1 MIRVLVVDDHPMMA
15 DAWRA
20 AIDAEP
26 DMQVTGVASNL
37 GEAVALVATEGMV
50 PDVAVVDVRLGEESG
65 FRLLERVDL
74 ARVAVVMVSAN
85 GSPAYVDTAQ
95 RRGARGFVLKTS
107 PTSRLVEGVRLV
119 AAGGSAWDP
128 AALMVARERPWRPL
142 SEREHQ
148 IVRCMVDGRSNGE
161 IGLDLGIAV
170 KTVETHVA
178 NLFKR
183 FGVASRTEL
192 VRRALEEGWLDTPPR

>member
-1 MIRVLVVDDHPMMA
+1 MISVLVVDDHPMMA
-15 DAWRA
+15 DAWRTA
-20 AIDAEP
+20 LDAEP
-26 DMQVTGVASNL
+26 DMRVSGVATSL
-37 GEAVALVATEGMV
+37 EEAITHIGPAGTA
-50 PDVAVVDVRLGEESG
+50 PDVIVLDVRLGEESG
-65 FRLLERVDL
+65 FRLLDRVDL

-95 RRGARGFVLKTS
+95 RRGARGFFLKTS
-107 PTSRLVEGVRLV
+107 PTARLVEGVRLA
-119 AAGGSAWDP
+119 AAGGAAWDP

-148 IVRCMVDGRSNGE
+148 IVQCVVDGRSNGE

-170 KTVETHVA
+170 KTVETHVSR
-178 NLFKR
+178 LFER
-183 FGVASRTEL
+183 FGVTSRTEL